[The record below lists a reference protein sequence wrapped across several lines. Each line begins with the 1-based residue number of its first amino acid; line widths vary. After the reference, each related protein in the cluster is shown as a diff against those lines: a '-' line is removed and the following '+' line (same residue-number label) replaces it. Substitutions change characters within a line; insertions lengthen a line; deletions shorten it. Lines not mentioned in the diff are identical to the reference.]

1 MSDNL
6 TSDNN
11 DLQDTLR
18 FEEYLSDLKDF
29 IFAEYEP
36 KDVTVYRWSHSP
48 MIDDD
53 DLPQI
58 FQESDPHSVDD
69 MIKPKPDDPDYVKR
83 SYVSRFSYSCFIAQK
98 SAEDRFCEIWNKMKT
113 KNRDRFVNQ
122 KGGYIV
128 KLNITKDK
136 ALMDKTQDNGHTQIL
151 LREGVHIQNLVDK
164 SFTPVKIKLDDES

>member
-1 MSDNL
+1 
-6 TSDNN
+6 
-11 DLQDTLR
+11 
-18 FEEYLSDLKDF
+18 
-29 IFAEYEP
+29 
-36 KDVTVYRWSHSP
+36 
-48 MIDDD
+48 
-53 DLPQI
+53 
-58 FQESDPHSVDD
+58 
-69 MIKPKPDDPDYVKR
+69 
-83 SYVSRFSYSCFIAQK
+83 
-98 SAEDRFCEIWNKMKT
+98 MKT